1 MTNSI
6 PEKLLALLK
15 EAKEKGNLKIE
26 AIPIADNIEEDAVCI
41 PLPDYEDLIRDQT
54 SLELLL
60 TLHDKLSSYDY
71 GKVLEAVKQVRN
83 IVSVADQISQK
94 PEASNE

>member
-26 AIPIADNIEEDAVCI
+26 AIPITDNIEEDVVCI

-60 TLHDKLSSYDY
+60 TLHDKLSSYNY
-71 GKVLEAVKQVRN
+71 GQVLEAVKQVRN

>member
-26 AIPIADNIEEDAVCI
+26 AIPITDNIEEDVVCI

-54 SLELLL
+54 NLELLL
-60 TLHDKLSSYDY
+60 VLHDNLNSYEY
-71 GKVLEAVKQVRN
+71 GKVVEAVKQVRN
-83 IVSVADQISQK
+83 LVSAADQLNIK
-94 PEASNE
+94 ENKDE